1 MFNIDD
7 DNYAKQYAYL
17 YNKGL
22 KHVEIASVLQ
32 IPSST
37 LSRKIKNYFRN
48 GILLE
53 YYNVFIDKL
62 ILDSWIYIIIL
73 SQRTKLSKCFK
84 KNIPKPTITYYS
96 PLPRPTYIL
105 YYLSYKSSRPENP
118 EPISMLD
125 IDLSLCRVK
134 VYGAIK
140 ETIIPREN
148 YINKKINLTHTIRS
162 KNQEVSGIDDIDDY
176 IGRLFYLVSN
186 PPLKNYKLRNL
197 VEEIFSK
204 NSTLHIFRNH
214 YYKRLYKAIIYK
226 RIVYRRYPRVYAII
240 QTTLSGS
247 LLNLESMLND
257 MLNKGLLIGVDQ
269 VNVISYEPLILIL
282 HAWIDPDIVWNND
295 IVLDYLPNIFYD
307 IYVVKQIL

>member
-1 MFNIDD
+1 
-7 DNYAKQYAYL
+7 
-17 YNKGL
+17 
-22 KHVEIASVLQ
+22 
-32 IPSST
+32 
-37 LSRKIKNYFRN
+37 
-48 GILLE
+48 
-53 YYNVFIDKL
+53 
-62 ILDSWIYIIIL
+62 
-73 SQRTKLSKCFK
+73 
-84 KNIPKPTITYYS
+84 
-96 PLPRPTYIL
+96 
-105 YYLSYKSSRPENP
+105 
-118 EPISMLD
+118 MLD

-247 LLNLESMLND
+247 LLNFGIN
-257 MLNKGLLIGVDQ
+257 
-269 VNVISYEPLILIL
+269 
-282 HAWIDPDIVWNND
+282 A
-295 IVLDYLPNIFYD
+295 
-307 IYVVKQIL
+307 